1 MKIKFC
7 DYIKTAKIGDK
18 FIYLDTTD
26 IFILTKIKKKYS
38 LAIEICKGDDGKE
51 KWDRRE
57 EVQWDNEDKDKIAPI
72 VI

>member
-26 IFILTKIKKKYS
+26 GYILTKIAKKYS
-38 LAIEICKGDDGKE
+38 YAICICGEDKEGKN
-51 KWDRRE
+51 RE
-57 EVQWDNEDKDKIAPI
+57 EVQWDNEDKDKIVPI
-72 VI
+72 TI